1 MSAPPPPPNQPAAA
15 VGGMKGLDRP
25 IKDVYKAVPGAKP
38 LQSFSPASGKW
49 WPGGLATLTQRGGA
63 NDPPVVD
70 TTTVERLMS
79 VLGSLTMN
87 GDYNRGTQAI
97 GGTIDAKIARST
109 SPLVGTWMESLS
121 RVSRVGGSRP
131 LFGSTSDKQL
141 LCQVRRRGEVAPFPG
156 ELVVPE
162 EGGGSCRGA
171 RLARA
176 VALADSTA
184 HDTGDPAADRWTS
197 EGGGFREE
205 IDAYARR
212 LARRGTERGRGLP
225 AGNAL
230 LRFPV
235 PVQR

>member
-121 RVSRVGGSRP
+121 RVSFSVEGSKSGSNRNNTRCSTVARAGVAATTDKAATRKIQSRGSAERRMSIVCLLWRRVAPGGYPARI
-131 LFGSTSDKQL
+131 D
-141 LCQVRRRGEVAPFPG
+141 RRRGDSSIVSSWRRSSG
-156 ELVVPE
+156 S
-162 EGGGSCRGA
+162 GGSDMTA
-171 RLARA
+171 R
-176 VALADSTA
+176 
-184 HDTGDPAADRWTS
+184 
-197 EGGGFREE
+197 
-205 IDAYARR
+205 
-212 LARRGTERGRGLP
+212 
-225 AGNAL
+225 
-230 LRFPV
+230 
-235 PVQR
+235 